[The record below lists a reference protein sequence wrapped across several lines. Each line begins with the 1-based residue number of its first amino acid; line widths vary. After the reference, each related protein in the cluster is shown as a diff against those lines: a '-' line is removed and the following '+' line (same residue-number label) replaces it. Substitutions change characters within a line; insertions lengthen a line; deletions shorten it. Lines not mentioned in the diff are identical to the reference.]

1 MGRVSA
7 VVLAVL
13 ALGLLPASAAGAG
26 FSLGVATGEVTSST
40 AQLWGH
46 ATSSGKVT
54 LNVTHNFKQVTAS
67 GSATA
72 KSKNDNTV
80 QFLVRHLKAD
90 TTYFFRL
97 TQGAKH
103 SVFGRFKTAPAP
115 TTSKTIRFAW
125 TGDADAQRQPG
136 KSKPYFGSFGVYSAM
151 ARENNDFDINMGDT
165 IYSDTEVPATGSG
178 LVEFAGQKPAS
189 GPALTVA
196 QKWAKYRQNLGLAN
210 LQALRKSTGVFDHFD
225 DHEFIND
232 FGRNEMLRANGAD
245 GSSVFVDGS
254 KVYGNGV
261 KAFRDYMPVSY
272 TSKDGLYRSFRWGKN
287 LELFFLD
294 ERSFRSAKAGSP
306 TIKTCDNP
314 STMAPDFAPT
324 APQDVRNGFAIIAP
338 SLAQPVSPACLN
350 AIKDPNRTMLG
361 SRQLG
366 KFETAIKN
374 SKATFKVIM
383 NEVAIQQLFANPY
396 DSWAGY
402 ADERAKLLTFL
413 KNNVKNV
420 IFLTTDIHAS
430 IVNDARF
437 ATFPSQGGPTNS
449 GILDVTTGPVAT
461 GTFEREINEALN
473 SPNAGRAADS
483 IFLTRPPTFPGIP
496 GVGAQ
501 CSVVNTNSYGQVT
514 VTSKK
519 LTIELKD
526 ANRKTVREEE
536 DPKPACAKIVLNK
549 Q

>member
-1 MGRVSA
+1 MGRSSA

-13 ALGLLPASAAGAG
+13 GMGLLPASAAGAG
-26 FSLGVATGEVTSST
+26 FSLGVDASEVTSSS
-40 AQLWGH
+40 AVLWGH

-54 LNVTHNFKQVTAS
+54 LVVTRNFRQTLAS
-67 GSATA
+67 GSTRA
-72 KSKNDNTV
+72 KASNDNTV
-80 QFLVRHLKAD
+80 QFRVRHLKAD
-90 TTYFFRL
+90 TSYLFRL
-97 TQGAKH
+97 TQGSKH
-103 SVFGRFKTAPAP
+103 SVIGKFRTAPAS
-115 TTSKTIRFAW
+115 TKSKTIRFAW

-136 KSKPYFGSFGVYSAM
+136 ASKPFFGTFGVYSAM
-151 ARENNDFDINMGDT
+151 AKENNDFNINLGDT

-189 GPALTVA
+189 APALTVA
-196 QKWAKYRQNLGLAN
+196 QKWAKYRQNLALAN
-210 LQALRKSTGVFDHFD
+210 LQTLRKSTSVYNHWD

-232 FGRNEMLRANGAD
+232 FGRNETLRANGAD
-245 GSSVFVDGS
+245 GNSVFVTGS
-254 KVYGNGV
+254 SVYGAGV

-306 TIKTCDNP
+306 SIKTCDNP
-314 STMAPDFAPT
+314 STNAPDFAPT

-338 SLAQPVSPACLN
+338 SLAQPVSPACLT
-350 AIKDPNRTMLG
+350 AINDPNRTMLG

-366 KFETAIKN
+366 KFETAVKS

-413 KNNVKNV
+413 KSNVKNV

-449 GILDVTTGPVAT
+449 GIFDVTTGPVGT
-461 GTFEREINEALN
+461 GNFEREIDAALN
-473 SPNAGRAADS
+473 SAGSGRAADS
-483 IFLTRPPTFPGIP
+483 VFLTRPPTFAGIP

-519 LTIELKD
+519 LTIELKN

-536 DPKPACAKIVLNK
+536 DPKPACPKIVLNK